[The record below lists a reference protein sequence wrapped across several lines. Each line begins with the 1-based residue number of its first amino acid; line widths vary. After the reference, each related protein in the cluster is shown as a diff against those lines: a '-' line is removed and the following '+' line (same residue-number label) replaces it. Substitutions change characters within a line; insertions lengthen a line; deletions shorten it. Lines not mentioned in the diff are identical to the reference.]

1 ILERIVNVTLTLTS
15 CNLALRGHR
24 EVLGQGNAGNLLSI
38 IELLAR
44 YDPVLTKL
52 INRPERSV
60 KYLSHQI
67 QDEIIYIMPQHVKAA
82 RINEINEA
90 LFYSI
95 IIDTTQDM
103 SKIDQLSQVYRNV
116 TIRKNN
122 REGAPCLNAIG
133 KFSFIF
139 LVNMQ
144 TKILECINAAS
155 QLLQAKDTDILK
167 NAISVLMEFRKKFDE
182 VKSAT
187 LALAAKWGSQTQFET
202 TRARKEDSRLTET
215 ESNFRV
221 HVLNTCLDIVI
232 QQLSHR
238 FTSLNRTVNIF
249 EPVQPNTLLQAG
261 DEELYQAAKWLSEHY
276 RRDIAPSSPA
286 QLLCRTSFRDQI
298 AKQKSVVDLAKMLIV
313 SHPAVTS
320 TFTEVCAFLLFL
332 TLPVSVASSER
343 SFSKLKIIKNY
354 L

>member
-1 ILERIVNVTLTLTS
+1 
-15 CNLALRGHR
+15 
-24 EVLGQGNAGNLLSI
+24 
-38 IELLAR
+38 
-44 YDPVLTKL
+44 
-52 INRPERSV
+52 
-60 KYLSHQI
+60 
-67 QDEIIYIMPQHVKAA
+67 
-82 RINEINEA
+82 
-90 LFYSI
+90 
-95 IIDTTQDM
+95 
-103 SKIDQLSQVYRNV
+103 
-116 TIRKNN
+116 
-122 REGAPCLNAIG
+122 
-133 KFSFIF
+133 FIF

-167 NAISVLMEFRKKFDE
+167 AFDLLVLMEFRKKFDE

-202 TRARKEDSRLTET
+202 TRARKVKRHFDELSEDCRLTDA
-215 ESNFRV
+215 ESNFRA
-221 HVLNTCLDIVI
+221 
-232 QQLSHR
+232 
-238 FTSLNRTVNIF
+238 
-249 EPVQPNTLLQAG
+249 VQPNTLLQAG
-261 DEELYQAAKWLSEHY
+261 DEELYQAAQRLSEHY

-313 SHPAVTS
+313 SHPAVTF

-354 L
+354 LRSTMGQERLSGLAILSIENERAKKMDDFAERKTRCMPFK